1 MVKNTEWIT
10 GTYCIPKKY
19 VIDYVPGDHYAYD
32 KNVPTCGENAYRSD
46 YTQGVG
52 LITLH
57 EKHPRD
63 YDYELIQMYRLAL
76 DKDSKIPEADGH
88 PKSYYQQI
96 AFLDA
101 VPQLFF

>member
-1 MVKNTEWIT
+1 MDLRRRFSFRVNVD
-10 GTYCIPKKY
+10 G
-19 VIDYVPGDHYAYD
+19 IDIV
-32 KNVPTCGENAYRSD
+32 NVPTCGENAYRSD

-52 LITLH
+52 LITLDENH
-57 EKHPRD
+57 LRD

-76 DKDSKIPEADGH
+76 DKDSKIPEGDGH